1 MDVVIRD
8 EKEKDPILEVW
19 LESNGAR
26 GVSLMGKGPGGD
38 RVILDINQD
47 GIFLHTHAAEALG
60 LPSDDVEGR
69 VRVVRQ

>member
-8 EKEKDPILEVW
+8 EKKRGSILEVW

-26 GVSLMGKGPGGD
+26 GISLMGRGLDGE
-38 RVILDINQD
+38 RLILDINQD

-69 VRVVRQ
+69 VRVVRK